1 MSEQFIYLF
10 SLLFLEGPHVAA
22 YALVPLHMAIPPA
35 RPFGFT
41 LSFTNSQFS

>member
-22 YALVPLHMAIPPA
+22 YALVPLHMAIPA

-41 LSFTNSQFS
+41 NSQFS